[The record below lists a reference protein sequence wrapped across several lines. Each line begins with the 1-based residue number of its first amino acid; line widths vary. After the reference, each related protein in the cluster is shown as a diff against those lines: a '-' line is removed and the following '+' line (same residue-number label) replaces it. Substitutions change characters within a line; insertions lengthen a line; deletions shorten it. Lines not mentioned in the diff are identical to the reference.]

1 MARPL
6 QTGKQS
12 VTLASSGVRVS
23 RIRRDPPP
31 VVKEKSLRSRA
42 ERDKWDV
49 VIGIVAFALSLFV
62 IIFAFGSYSGWSL
75 GQYTVELRASE

>member
-1 MARPL
+1 MASP
-6 QTGKQS
+6 TPTAKKAID
-12 VTLASSGVRVS
+12 LAAPAARVS

-31 VVKEKSLRSRA
+31 PVKVVSAGEIK
-42 ERDKWDV
+42 ERDARTI
-49 VIGIVAFALSLFV
+49 VIGITAFALSLFV